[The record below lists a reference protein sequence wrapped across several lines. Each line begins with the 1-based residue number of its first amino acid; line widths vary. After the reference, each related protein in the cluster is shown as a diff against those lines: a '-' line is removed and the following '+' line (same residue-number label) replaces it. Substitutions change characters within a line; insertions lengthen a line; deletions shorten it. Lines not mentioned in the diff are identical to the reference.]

1 MSLTPEQIAEL
12 RGQAGLSPTPPPE
25 GVNNDAIIAQRKAR
39 LGVVEEPQ
47 PMLYDKA
54 IQGINKVASPVA
66 GFTGGK
72 QLAQGLGQ
80 TIANAGGAQNAN
92 IEALDQS
99 MKLQSTLL
107 KQIKENKASGKDTTR
122 LESALT
128 ELSRHISESGGEMGD
143 LGTGGLSNKE
153 VIGSA
158 IQLGANAIP
167 LGKVEGIVGKGLEKV
182 VPAVAEKAIPLAS
195 KGIVGAAQGYAADVG
210 TQLQDAEKT
219 TGEAFKPG
227 FGTVVGGTIPF
238 VSALTGALAKHVSGF
253 TSGTGSDVIERAVQN
268 PKAVE
273 EAVTK
278 YAKTPEAKQS
288 LVDRA
293 RSAITD
299 FMHGRSEEYGASLNA
314 LKSAEPL
321 TKDAVEG
328 SFSSNIGRF
337 GGTLSDKGAIS
348 FKNTTLTKGDQ
359 DAIKEVWSAI
369 KGWDDTSPKGMDAL
383 RQTIRNHMDDFSLAG
398 NDRANVV
405 LSSVEKDLNNY
416 LSKNLTGYSKM
427 LGQYSSKS
435 KIIKDVVK
443 ELGIGGAAKPSTQLN
458 NVMRIFQKDPS
469 LQNKLVEVMGKEGA
483 EQFFNDISGAI
494 LSDWLPQ
501 GGKYSS
507 LGRAATEAGAAG
519 TAAFLGGAGA
529 ATIPAVIGGA
539 TLASPR
545 IVGKA
550 ATTVGKLGEKG
561 VGEVIR
567 KTATMGAAKQD

>member
-12 RGQAGLSPTPPPE
+12 RGQAGLSPTPPPD
-25 GVNNDAIIAQRKAR
+25 GVNNDDIIAQRKAR

-47 PMLYDKA
+47 SMSYDKA
-54 IQGINKVASPVA
+54 IQEINKVASPVA

-80 TIANAGGAQNAN
+80 TIANAGGAQDAN

-107 KQIKENKASGKDTTR
+107 KQIKDNKAVGKDTTR

-128 ELSRHISESGGEMGD
+128 ELSRHISESGGEMTD

-167 LGKVEGIVGKGLEKV
+167 LGKAEGLVGKGLGKV
-182 VPAVAEKAIPLAS
+182 VPAVAEKAIPLVS

-210 TQLQDAEKT
+210 TQLQDTDKT

-227 FGTVVGGTIPF
+227 FGTVVGGAIPF
-238 VSALTGALAKHVSGF
+238 VSALTGALAKHVAGF
-253 TSGTGSDVIERAVQN
+253 TSGTGSDVIERAVKN
-268 PKAVE
+268 PQAVE

-314 LKSAEPL
+314 LKSSEPL
-321 TKDAVEG
+321 AKDTVEN

-369 KGWDDTSPKGMDAL
+369 KGWDDVSPKGMDAL

-416 LSKNLTGYSKM
+416 LSKNLSGYSEM

-443 ELGIGGAAKPSTQLN
+443 ELGIGGSAKPSTQLN

-469 LQNKLVEVMGKEGA
+469 LQKKLVEVMGKDGA
-483 EQFFNDISGAI
+483 ETFFNDISGAI

-501 GGKYSS
+501 GGKWSS
-507 LGRAATEAGAAG
+507 VGRAATEVGVLAPAALAGASGAIP
-519 TAAFLGGAGA
+519 AAVVGA
-529 ATIPAVIGGA
+529 A
-539 TLASPR
+539 LASPR

-550 ATTVGKLGEKG
+550 ATTIGKLGEKG
-561 VGEVIR
+561 VGGVIR
-567 KTATMGAAKQD
+567 KTATMGAAKQN